1 MRKWLYG
8 SAVLGAFL
16 LFGMA
21 PAQADDRPQLPDAD
35 VVTPLQSG
43 EGDGPLV
50 PELPVFNQVLGN
62 LGSPAATPSAVPSER
77 PFRGGMRPVAGEDD
91 DFR

>member
-35 VVTPLQSG
+35 VVTPLNSG
-43 EGDGPLV
+43 SDDPLV
-50 PELPVFNQVLGN
+50 PELPAFTQVLGG
-62 LGSPAATPSAVPSER
+62 LTATPSATPSER
-77 PFRGGMRPVAGEDD
+77 PFRGGMRPVAGEDE

>member
-35 VVTPLQSG
+35 VVTPLPS
-43 EGDGPLV
+43 EDGPLV
-50 PELPVFNQVLGN
+50 PEIPVFNQVLGG
-62 LGSPAATPSAVPSER
+62 LTTTPSAAPSER